1 VAARARMHA
10 LRDAPARSR
19 ELLGP
24 DPELRRLAARQLFEQ
39 IGGLA
44 KSG

>member
-1 VAARARMHA
+1 VTARARMQA
-10 LRDAPARSR
+10 LRDARVRPRD
-19 ELLGP
+19 LLGP
-24 DPELRRLAARQLFEQ
+24 DAGLRRLAARQLFEQ